1 MVIIM
6 NYNCCCLL
14 PGQVCSATLQT
25 PANGNHVAV
34 IAESPTEAA
43 VDLDMPLVGKTGVNV
58 CRLFEFLKGRDPER
72 YKQFCLRRALILNAS
87 LKKVNGKLEPNGDYD
102 FNQMKDYLRK
112 VKIVICVGERAIDEY
127 LELKGELLKKPETEI
142 GLCHLG
148 ARGLAGLSK
157 WHPKEDDAK
166 KPITVPERTKME
178 LIAEWVD
185 NCCKGKGAYGIG
197 QFEAC
202 YSKRI
207 EEVIKMSRS
216 CRR

>member
-1 MVIIM
+1 M
-6 NYNCCCLL
+6 NHNCCCLL

-25 PANGNHVAV
+25 PAKGNHVAV
-34 IAESPTEAA
+34 IAESPTDAA

-58 CRLFEFLKGRDPER
+58 CRLFELLKEKDPER

-87 LKKVNGKLEPNGDYD
+87 PMKVNGKLDPNGDYD
-102 FNQMKDYLRK
+102 FNLMKDYLQE
-112 VKIVICVGERAIDEY
+112 VKIVICAGERAIDEY
-127 LELKGELLKKPETEI
+127 LELKAELLKKPETEI
-142 GLCHLG
+142 ELCHLG

-157 WHPKEDDAK
+157 WHPKKKGSK
-166 KPITVPERTKME
+166 KPIFVPERTKME

-185 NCCKGKGAYGIG
+185 NCCKRKGSCSIW
-197 QFEAC
+197 QFEAY

>member
-1 MVIIM
+1 M
-6 NYNCCCLL
+6 NHNCCCLL
-14 PGQVCSATLQT
+14 SGQVCSATLQT
-25 PANGNHVAV
+25 PAKGNRVAV

-58 CRLFEFLKGRDPER
+58 CRLFELLKEREPER
-72 YKQFCLRRALILNAS
+72 YKQFCLRRTLILNAS
-87 LKKVNGKLEPNGDYD
+87 PKKDDGKLDPNGDCD

-112 VKIVICVGERAIDEY
+112 VKIVICIGERAIDEY
-127 LELKGELLKKPETEI
+127 LELKAELLKKPETEI
-142 GLCHLG
+142 ELCHLG

-157 WHPKEDDAK
+157 WHPKEQRAK
-166 KPITVPERTKME
+166 KPIAVSERTKME

-185 NCCKGKGAYGIG
+185 NCCKGKGSYSIG
-197 QFEAC
+197 QFEVY

-207 EEVIKMSRS
+207 AEVIKKSRS